1 MGTVHRGTVPILGVV
16 AEEFSPPTSRLMAI
30 KVKRIYDKVSSEDG
44 VRILVDR
51 LWPRGVSK
59 KNAQIDIWM
68 KDIAP
73 SNELRKWFNHDAE
86 KWGEFRVR
94 YFSELDHKSELV
106 KEVLNRAKTGTLTLV
121 FSAKEE
127 RYNNAA
133 ALREYLET
141 HSSAIR
147 T

>member
-1 MGTVHRGTVPILGVV
+1 
-16 AEEFSPPTSRLMAI
+16 MAI

-59 KNAQIDIWM
+59 KVASVDIWV

-73 SNELRKWFNHDAE
+73 SNELRKWFNHDPE
-86 KWGEFRVR
+86 KWEEFKSR

-106 KEVLNRAKTGTLTLV
+106 KEILSHAKKGALTFV

-127 RYNNAA
+127 KYNNAEA
-133 ALREYLET
+133 FKEYLERY
-141 HSSAIR
+141 S
-147 T
+147 